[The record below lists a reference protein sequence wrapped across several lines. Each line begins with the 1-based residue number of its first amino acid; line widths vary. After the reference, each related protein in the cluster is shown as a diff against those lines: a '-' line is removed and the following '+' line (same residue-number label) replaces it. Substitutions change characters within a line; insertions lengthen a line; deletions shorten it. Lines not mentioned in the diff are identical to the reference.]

1 MLLVSV
7 FLLASCPAAA
17 PQGPVGSFERLV
29 QTLEKET
36 LERRTAATA
45 AWKSQGKAYLAQP
58 SMGTMSPLMP
68 FAPYIQEP
76 ILEDLVANLN
86 SAATNPAL
94 SRDLLQLL
102 SRVMNSGG
110 AAQLLPLIPQLP
122 PDQRAM
128 ALRFAIEL
136 GGHRTRRSATSYLK
150 APNADVRQSALESL
164 LLHASANTVP
174 ALLAGAQIEDLELES
189 FGAVLEILAE
199 RELPAGTLLPPAVY
213 TQQDSAFLD
222 GVITFMASYPQPD
235 TDHFL
240 VERALLPRSAGL
252 SIQSRELALASYEK
266 GVQAFRWRSG
276 IRAMTR
282 FLKEERPGEATYA
295 VAWTLHRLG
304 EKSGRKHLLEG
315 PTERAKQNPD
325 DWRAQMVLGRMQVD
339 VGEFTSAYRT
349 IKSTFEDIEGTP
361 ASRRLTPEDYL
372 YAARAAAGAR
382 HSKESG
388 RWLTATRYTPT
399 QLAPYRDLPEFA
411 PYLKKAPFNH
421 LFPVAD

>member
-7 FLLASCPAAA
+7 FILASCPAAA
-17 PQGPVGSFERLV
+17 PQGPAGSFERLV
-29 QTLEKET
+29 ETLEKET
-36 LERRTAATA
+36 LERRTAAAA
-45 AWKSQGKAYLAQP
+45 AWESQGKAYLAQP
-58 SMGTMSPLMP
+58 SLGTMSPLMP

-76 ILEDLVANLN
+76 ILENLIANLN
-86 SAATNPAL
+86 SETGNPAL

-136 GGHRTRRSATSYLK
+136 GGRRTRSSASSYLK
-150 APNADVRQSALESL
+150 DTNADVRQSALESL
-164 LLHASANTVP
+164 LLHADVGTVP
-174 ALLAGAQIEDLELES
+174 SLLRGVDLNHLELGS
-189 FGAVLEILAE
+189 FGAVLEILSVRALPE
-199 RELPAGTLLPPAVY
+199 GILLPAGVCAEN
-213 TQQDSAFLD
+213 DSAFLD
-222 GVITFMASYPQPD
+222 GVIAFMVRYPQPE
-235 TDHFL
+235 TDSFL
-240 VERALLPRSAGL
+240 VDRALLPRSQGL
-252 SIQSRELALASYEK
+252 SIESRKLALTSYER
-266 GVQAFRWRSG
+266 GVDAFRWRSG
-276 IRAMTR
+276 IRDMTR

-304 EKSGRKHLLEG
+304 EKVGRKHLLEG
-315 PTERAKQNPD
+315 PTDRAKQNPD

-339 VGEFTSAYRT
+339 VGEFTAAYRT
-349 IKSTFEDIEGTP
+349 IKETFEDIEGTP

-372 YAARAAAGAR
+372 YAARAAAGSR

-399 QLAPYRDLPEFA
+399 QLAPYRDLPEFE

>member
-7 FLLASCPAAA
+7 FILALCPAAA
-17 PQGPVGSFERLV
+17 PQGPAGSFERLV

-36 LERRTAATA
+36 LERRTAAVA
-45 AWKSQGKAYLAQP
+45 AWESQGKTYLAQP
-58 SMGTMSPLMP
+58 SLGTMSPLMP

-76 ILEDLVANLN
+76 ILEDLIANLN
-86 SAATNPAL
+86 GETNNPVL

-136 GGHRTRRSATSYLK
+136 GGRRTRSSATSYLE

-164 LLHASANTVP
+164 LLHADASTVP
-174 ALLAGAQIEDLELES
+174 ALLAAVELEHLELDS

-199 RELPAGTLLPPAVY
+199 RELPAGLLLPSAVY
-213 TQQDSAFLD
+213 TQSDSAFLD
-222 GVITFMASYPQPD
+222 GLITFMARYPQPE
-235 TDHFL
+235 TDSFL
-240 VERALLPRSAGL
+240 VDRALLPRNRGL
-252 SIQSRELALASYEK
+252 AIQSRKLALTSYER
-266 GVQAFRWRSG
+266 GVDAFRWRSG

-282 FLKEERPGEATYA
+282 FLKDERPGEATYA

-304 EKSGRKHLLEG
+304 EKVGRKHLLAG
-315 PTERAKQNPD
+315 PTDRAKQNPD
-325 DWRAQMVLGRMQVD
+325 DWRAQMVLGRIQVD
-339 VGEFTSAYRT
+339 VGEFTAAYRT

-372 YAARAAAGAR
+372 YAARAAAGSR
-382 HSKESG
+382 HSRESG

>member
-7 FLLASCPAAA
+7 FILALSPAAA
-17 PQGPVGSFERLV
+17 PQGPADSFERLV

-36 LERRTAATA
+36 LERRTAAVA
-45 AWKSQGKAYLAQP
+45 AWESQGKAYLAQP

-68 FAPYIQEP
+68 FAPHIQEP
-76 ILEDLVANLN
+76 ILEDLIANLN
-86 SAATNPAL
+86 SKTGNPAL

-110 AAQLLPLIPQLP
+110 AARLLPLVPQLP

-136 GGHRTRRSATSYLK
+136 GGRRTRSSATRFLE
-150 APNADVRQSALESL
+150 ANNADVRQSALESL
-164 LLHASANTVP
+164 LLHADASTVP
-174 ALLAGAQIEDLELES
+174 ALLSNVELDHLELES

-199 RELPAGTLLPPAVY
+199 RELPAGILLPPGVY
-213 TQQDSAFLD
+213 TQSDSAFLD
-222 GVITFMASYPQPD
+222 GVVTFMTHYPQPD
-235 TDHFL
+235 TDTFL
-240 VERALLPRSAGL
+240 VDRALLPRSEGL
-252 SIQSRELALASYEK
+252 SIESRQLALTSYER
-266 GVQAFRWRSG
+266 GVDAFRWRSG

-282 FLKEERPGEATYA
+282 FLKDERPGQATYA

-304 EKSGRKHLLEG
+304 EKIGRKHLLEG
-315 PTERAKQNPD
+315 PTDRAKQNPD
-325 DWRAQMVLGRMQVD
+325 DWRAQMALGRMQVD
-339 VGEFTSAYRT
+339 VSEFTLAYRT
-349 IKSTFEDIEGTP
+349 IKGTFEDIEGTP

-372 YAARAAAGAR
+372 YAARAAAGSR

-388 RWLTATRYTPT
+388 RWLTATRYSPI